1 MQCHCTRWPS
11 RHVVRRRVSR
21 DSHSVGLHLVIGH
34 IVSVLIFLVA
44 ITVVAELADSAG
56 VFTAAA
62 ALAARLGRGRVWLL
76 WLATSLVASVSTIF
90 LSLDTT
96 AVLLTPVVVTMA
108 IRLGIPA
115 LPFAMTTVWLAN
127 TASLLLPVSNLT
139 NLLALPSF
147 NALGIGYH
155 GMVGWTWRPAVVA
168 IVVTIVTLAVM
179 FRHSL
184 RGTYVPAPAG
194 RPADRL
200 RFVVAAVV
208 CVALAAMLASG
219 VNVVYPAVAAALV
232 LVVVTAV
239 RSRETLSWGLLPVR
253 PVVLATALFTVVGI
267 AGQLGLTRV
276 LSDLLPTGPDPGALF
291 GLGLGSALAANLVDN
306 LPAFFALLPVAD
318 DHPARLV
325 AVLIGTNVAPLVT
338 MWASLANILWRQR
351 CARAGLEISRLGFAA
366 RGAILAPIVTAAS
379 LAALSWL

>member
-1 MQCHCTRWPS
+1 
-11 RHVVRRRVSR
+11 
-21 DSHSVGLHLVIGH
+21 VIGH
-34 IVSVLIFLVA
+34 IVSVLIFLIA

-76 WLATSLVASVSTIF
+76 WLATSLVATMSTIF

-108 IRLGIPA
+108 VRLGIPA

-147 NALGIGYH
+147 GAIGIGYH
-155 GMVGWTWRPAVVA
+155 GMVGWTWRPALVA
-168 IVVTIVTLAVM
+168 IGVTVVTLAAM
-179 FRHSL
+179 FRRSL
-184 RGTYVPAPAG
+184 RGTYAHVPVE
-194 RPADRL
+194 RPADRV
-200 RFVVAAVV
+200 RFTVAATV
-208 CVALAAMLASG
+208 CVALAVTLASG
-219 VNVVYPAVAAALV
+219 VNVVYPAATAAL
-232 LVVVTAV
+232 LLAIVTAI
-239 RSRETLSWGLLPVR
+239 RSRAALSWRLLPVR
-253 PVVLATALFTVVGI
+253 AVALATVLFTVVGV

-276 LSDLLPTGPDPGALF
+276 LTALLPGGSDPAALF
-291 GLGLGSALAANLVDN
+291 GLGFSSALGANLVDN
-306 LPAFFALLPVAD
+306 LPAFFAVLPVAD

-325 AVLIGTNVAPLVT
+325 AVLIGTNVAPIVT

-351 CARAGLEISRLGFAA
+351 CSRAGLEISRLGFAV
-366 RGAILAPIVTAAS
+366 RGAVLAPILTAAC
-379 LAALSWL
+379 LAALSW

>member
-1 MQCHCTRWPS
+1 M
-11 RHVVRRRVSR
+11 V
-21 DSHSVGLHLVIGH
+21 GH
-34 IVSVLIFLVA
+34 IVNVLIFLTA

-62 ALAARLGRGRVWLL
+62 ALAARMGGGRVWLL
-76 WLATSLVASVSTIF
+76 WLATSLVATVSTIF

-147 NALGIGYH
+147 DALGLGYH
-155 GMVGWTWRPAVVA
+155 AMVGWTWRPALVA
-168 IVVTIVTLAVM
+168 IAVTVLTLAGM
-179 FRHSL
+179 FRRSL
-184 RGTYVPAPAG
+184 RGTYAALPTEP
-194 RPADRL
+194 PADRTL
-200 RFVVAAVV
+200 FAVAALV
-208 CVALAAMLASG
+208 CAALAAVLASG

-232 LVVVTAV
+232 LIATTAA
-239 RSRETLSWGLLPVR
+239 RQPDALTWRLLPIRAVGLA
-253 PVVLATALFTVVGI
+253 VVLFTLVGV
-267 AGQLGLTRV
+267 AGRLGLTQV
-276 LSDLLPTGPDPGALF
+276 LTDLLPSGESASALF
-291 GLGLGSALAANLVDN
+291 GLGFGSAVGANAVDN

-325 AVLIGTNVAPLVT
+325 AVLIGTNVAPIITL
-338 MWASLANILWRQR
+338 WASLANILWRQR
-351 CARAGLEISRLGFAA
+351 CARAGLEISQLGFAA
-366 RGAILAPIVTAAS
+366 RGAVLAPVVTAAC
-379 LAALSWL
+379 LATLCWW